1 MHTQKPTTQKKVFN
15 ILLPYLYIA
24 PMAIVTFVF
33 VIYPFFINFSY
44 SFVQWDGFGEK
55 VFIGLQNFVQLA
67 SDERFWSAFQSNII
81 YFFFIV
87 ALPIIL
93 GLFIASLL
101 ARSLSRGA
109 RFFQTIYF
117 IPQVVAT
124 IALGTIFRWIYAP
137 RFGVFNELLELI
149 GLGHLTQPW
158 LGNPK
163 TAVIAVGFIGTWAWL
178 GFCIIIFVAGI
189 QKIDPCL
196 YEASLLDGAGSVQQ
210 FFYITLPELRFE
222 MPVVL
227 IMTTVQCLG
236 SFAFAVAQ
244 TTTNGAYGTRP
255 IALYA
260 YQLAF
265 VEGKMGYASAIVV
278 ILTAILFG
286 VALLNAFLGEKE
298 D

>member
-1 MHTQKPTTQKKVFN
+1 MHTQKSTTRKKVFSV
-15 ILLPYLYIA
+15 LLPYLYIA
-24 PMAIVTFVF
+24 PMVVSTIVF

-44 SFVQWDGFGEK
+44 SFVRWDGFGEK
-55 VFIGLQNFVQLA
+55 VFVGLHNFVQLA

-81 YFFFIV
+81 YLFFIV
-87 ALPIIL
+87 VLPIIL
-93 GLFIASLL
+93 GLFMASLL
-101 ARSLSRGA
+101 ARNLSKSA

-137 RFGVFNELLELI
+137 RFGVLNKLLELV
-149 GLGHLTQPW
+149 GLGHLAKPW
-158 LGNPK
+158 LGSPE
-163 TAVIAVGFIGTWAWL
+163 TAVVAVGFIGTWAWL
-178 GFCIIIFVAGI
+178 GFSIIIFVAGI

-196 YEASLLDGAGSVQQ
+196 YEASLLDGAGSIQQ

-236 SFAFAVAQ
+236 SFAFAVVQ

-265 VEGKMGYASAIVV
+265 VEGKVGYASAVVV

-286 VALLNAFLGEKE
+286 VALLNTFLGEKGN
-298 D
+298 